1 MEIPALPRPMGR
13 GAGSGRGRPKGARDL
28 RPRRAPEWGPADPPP
43 RGPSMLDGPG
53 LDALLRGLPPGLPES
68 VRRDV
73 SAMVRKYGKTAGG
86 AGAAGAGMPQRLA
99 GRMAAVILLQMA
111 VEAEL
116 ADADVEYGRHVV
128 ESRLAGAER
137 DAVNEMIRQ
146 RPGLEGEILRSA
158 STAWLE
164 GAAGR
169 KAGRG
174 RKPPGR
180 PRAAAAAAKR
190 SAAQLARGDKLADGG
205 RFDEALA
212 AYDRAA
218 AADPGSADAHVGRG
232 DALLELGRVE
242 DALAAYD
249 RAIALD
255 PGHALAHVG
264 RSGALEDLGR
274 DEEAMAGYD
283 RAVELEP
290 DNAWA
295 HSLRGIAL
303 MSLGRIDEAFAAYDR
318 AAELD
323 PGG

>member
-1 MEIPALPRPMGR
+1 
-13 GAGSGRGRPKGARDL
+13 
-28 RPRRAPEWGPADPPP
+28 
-43 RGPSMLDGPG
+43 MLDGPG

-73 SAMVRKYGKTAGG
+73 SAMVRKYGKMAGG

-180 PRAAAAAAKR
+180 PRAGPGQPPRPQKSPRRSWRAATSWPTGAGLTRPSPLTTAPRPQARGAPTRTSAAATR
-190 SAAQLARGDKLADGG
+190 SSSSAASRTPSPRTTAQSRWIPTTPWRTSAALARS
-205 RFDEALA
+205 RTWA
-212 AYDRAA
+212 ATRR
-218 AADPGSADAHVGRG
+218 PWRG
-232 DALLELGRVE
+232 TTA
-242 DALAAYD
+242 
-249 RAIALD
+249 
-255 PGHALAHVG
+255 P
-264 RSGALEDLGR
+264 S
-274 DEEAMAGYD
+274 
-283 RAVELEP
+283 
-290 DNAWA
+290 
-295 HSLRGIAL
+295 S
-303 MSLGRIDEAFAAYDR
+303 
-318 AAELD
+318 
-323 PGG
+323 